1 MITRHTVYA
10 DGHPIALWEK
20 SPSEAQGAIVLLH
33 GRTWSARPNYD
44 LQVAGE
50 DLSLMDGLVEDPAA
64 GLVFDKPEGRIVE
77 AHAAGAVGLSEVRA
91 FYGAPLGQLGW
102 RRDDDG
108 VYQRDDESL
117 RITLGGVD
125 GAATVQFSLSP
136 N

>member
-1 MITRHTVYA
+1 MKQAV
-10 DGHPIALWEK
+10 ALAMLLLVAA
-20 SPSEAQGAIVLLH
+20 PAPLGAQESGAFVTGI
-33 GRTWSARPNYD
+33 
-44 LQVAGE
+44 E
-50 DLSLMDGLVEDPAA
+50 DLPLMDGLVEDPAA

-91 FYGAPLGQLGW
+91 FYGATLGQLGW